1 LTQGGDPPESSVEAI
16 EKALELEYRPHTR
29 ICFVHITD
37 AGCHHHERIKDLVA
51 SLKENKVVTYV
62 ISQRNQSR
70 LYSPLCVNGGQ
81 FYGIRD
87 APFEAILQEVAKSI
101 SNQIKSD

>member
-1 LTQGGDPPESSVEAI
+1 
-16 EKALELEYRPHTR
+16 
-29 ICFVHITD
+29 
-37 AGCHHHERIKDLVA
+37 LVA

-87 APFEAILQEVAKSI
+87 APFESILQEVAKSI